1 MNYATTIE
9 LPVPSEQTDKR
20 APMAAAPIVYNE
32 DQSVAWERM
41 WDSFCVLASA
51 GGPPHRSTQLMPQ
64 VDADINSPG
73 YRIAIEEI
81 SRGIRLVSGLK
92 AQSAAEPGWLAV
104 TCDSSNQA
112 RWLSDQINLENVQAR
127 YVGNIFYVPVGEYF
141 TLKGEIKNVI
151 TAVAKTTH
159 YWEEHL
165 ASQIKAALVWEERFK
180 AVTSQLKSWLGRA

>member
-1 MNYATTIE
+1 MNYATTVE

-32 DQSVAWERM
+32 DNSVAWERM

-51 GGPPHRSTQLMPQ
+51 GGPPHRSSKLIPQ
-64 VDADINSPG
+64 VDANIHSDD
-73 YRIAIEEI
+73 YCKAVEEI

-92 AQSAAEPGWLAV
+92 AQPATEPGWLAV
-104 TCDSSNQA
+104 ACDSPNQA

-127 YVGNIFYVPVGEYF
+127 YAGPTLYVPAGEHF

-165 ASQIKAALVWEERFK
+165 ASQIKSALAWEERFK
-180 AVTSQLKSWLGRA
+180 AAASQLKSWLGCA

>member
-1 MNYATTIE
+1 MNYATTSD
-9 LPVPSEQTDKR
+9 LPIPSERTDKR

-41 WDSFCVLASA
+41 WDSFCVLASV
-51 GGPPHRSTQLMPQ
+51 GGPPHRASKLMPQ
-64 VDADINSPG
+64 VDADVNSPG
-73 YRIAIEEI
+73 YRVAVEEI

-92 AQSAAEPGWLAV
+92 AQPAAEPGWLAV
-104 TCDSSNQA
+104 ACDTPNKA
-112 RWLSDQINLENVQAR
+112 RWLSDQINQENVQAR
-127 YVGNIFYVPVGEYF
+127 YAGNMLYVPVGEHF

-165 ASQIKAALVWEERFK
+165 ASQIKAALAWEERFK
-180 AVTSQLKSWLGRA
+180 GVASQVKSWLGRR